1 MDESKRKLKKGKHI
15 KIIVHLMHFIFFYD
29 VFDILRFSDCVWL
42 LSILKP
48 FHLHR
53 PEKKMLSNSVDPHLT
68 AGTSHLIWNYTV
80 CLFLFHFFT
89 ALFDILFPIL
99 VYATSLT
106 EIMDTFSFIDGSV
119 HFRNSGVKWLTKR
132 KADKRQKREFMK
144 INI

>member
-1 MDESKRKLKKGKHI
+1 MDESKRKLKNGKHI

-48 FHLHR
+48 FHLHAFKQCR
-53 PEKKMLSNSVDPHLT
+53 STYEGK
-68 AGTSHLIWNYTV
+68 SHLIWNYTV
-80 CLFLFHFFT
+80 CLFFFLFYFFT

-106 EIMDTFSFIDGSV
+106 EIMDTFNFIDGSV

-132 KADKRQKREFMK
+132 KADKRQKREFME
-144 INI
+144 ISI